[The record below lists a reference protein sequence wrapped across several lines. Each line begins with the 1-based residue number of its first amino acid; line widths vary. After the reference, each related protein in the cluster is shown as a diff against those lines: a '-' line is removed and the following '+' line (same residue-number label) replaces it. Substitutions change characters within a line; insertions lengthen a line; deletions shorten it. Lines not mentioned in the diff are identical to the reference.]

1 MGEASLAAELAGTY
15 MTQVPEQA
23 GARKFE
29 TRMALARAARDEQNH
44 EQAIVQLTAAI
55 FLQPAEAEP
64 YVLRGDALAEL
75 CDFQSALANYR
86 KGLQLMPVRAAERE
100 ETAARFASLL
110 DLRAI
115 SLIDQGSYERAI
127 ELLSEAI
134 ELAPTEASLPLHRA
148 LAHAGREDHA
158 AARADLGACLER
170 GGASADVHFLSAK
183 LALLAK
189 DLPAARCAV
198 DAALGMDAEHGLA
211 EALCEA
217 MRESAEVYTEE
228 ATKLVLLRRSSEAV
242 ANLTH
247 AMALQPGNA
256 DLRVR
261 RGGARRTLGELEG
274 AMEDFEAAIAQV
286 GGTYPAATR
295 LLALTHN
302 DLGLAA
308 AAQQQQEE
316 ALAWFD
322 RALSAAGQP
331 DADRAAAL
339 ANRGDCHR
347 TCGRSAEALADY
359 EAALELSSDRSERWR
374 IQTKLAVVHNE
385 RGARLFNH
393 ANPRKAAVE
402 FSRAIE
408 CNPKVAHFYTNRAE
422 AVLRLNRFELARDD
436 VLIALR
442 LDPTDA
448 RAQRMLN
455 SLCPE

>member
-1 MGEASLAAELAGTY
+1 MVARRTDKPAPPR
-15 MTQVPEQA
+15 VPHH
-23 GARKFE
+23 R
-29 TRMALARAARDEQNH
+29 T
-44 EQAIVQLTAAI
+44 AI
-55 FLQPAEAEP
+55 
-64 YVLRGDALAEL
+64 
-75 CDFQSALANYR
+75 
-86 KGLQLMPVRAAERE
+86 
-100 ETAARFASLL
+100 
-110 DLRAI
+110 
-115 SLIDQGSYERAI
+115 
-127 ELLSEAI
+127 
-134 ELAPTEASLPLHRA
+134 
-148 LAHAGREDHA
+148 
-158 AARADLGACLER
+158 
-170 GGASADVHFLSAK
+170 
-183 LALLAK
+183 
-189 DLPAARCAV
+189 
-198 DAALGMDAEHGLA
+198 
-211 EALCEA
+211 
-217 MRESAEVYTEE
+217 
-228 ATKLVLLRRSSEAV
+228 
-242 ANLTH
+242 
-247 AMALQPGNA
+247 ALQPGNA

-331 DADRAAAL
+331 DADRAATL

>member
-1 MGEASLAAELAGTY
+1 MGEASLASELAGTY

-148 LAHAGREDHA
+148 LAHAGQEDHA

-198 DAALGMDAEHGLA
+198 DAALGMDAEHGL
-211 EALCEA
+211 
-217 MRESAEVYTEE
+217 V
-228 ATKLVLLRRSSEAV
+228 
-242 ANLTH
+242 
-247 AMALQPGNA
+247 
-256 DLRVR
+256 RV
-261 RGGARRTLGELEG
+261 
-274 AMEDFEAAIAQV
+274 
-286 GGTYPAATR
+286 
-295 LLALTHN
+295 
-302 DLGLAA
+302 
-308 AAQQQQEE
+308 
-316 ALAWFD
+316 
-322 RALSAAGQP
+322 S
-331 DADRAAAL
+331 
-339 ANRGDCHR
+339 
-347 TCGRSAEALADY
+347 
-359 EAALELSSDRSERWR
+359 
-374 IQTKLAVVHNE
+374 
-385 RGARLFNH
+385 
-393 ANPRKAAVE
+393 
-402 FSRAIE
+402 
-408 CNPKVAHFYTNRAE
+408 
-422 AVLRLNRFELARDD
+422 
-436 VLIALR
+436 
-442 LDPTDA
+442 
-448 RAQRMLN
+448 
-455 SLCPE
+455 